1 MFSEGTIIAQ
11 ASAPGVAR
19 RGIVRLSGENA
30 LRAVASVV
38 YPRDARDD
46 LPPDARLEELNDLS
60 YLVRDQ
66 SRPTIALVWIAP
78 WGFDEP
84 GRMVRGALFYWPPGR
99 GFTGERAV
107 ELHTLGSQPLLNA
120 TIRTVCASGRARLAE
135 RGEFTLRAFFSGRID
150 LTQAEATL
158 GTINAQSDDELA
170 KSLKQLSGSLSREF
184 SELRDLLLDAL
195 SELEAG
201 FDFVDEDIEF
211 ISRPALLS
219 RIATLLARLRAM
231 LARATSSVGA
241 DGLPRVLLFGAPNVG
256 KSSLFN
262 ALNSGRAVGLHERAL
277 VSEEAG
283 TTRDYLESDLVVDGL
298 RFTLVDAAGLESL
311 DSGSSP
317 SSPRALAQKLIEQL
331 VERADLVLLC
341 YDSESTRKVATI
353 RIEETKS
360 FELIPTLEVVTK
372 SDERRVGLIP
382 KTSRYAVRV
391 SSRTGYGIDELARAI
406 VTRLRAK
413 EEKSEFVTSTALRCQ
428 DSLRNA
434 IAALENAR
442 EALADDA
449 LRDDFLVAA
458 ELRLALE
465 QIGLITG
472 RVHTDD
478 LLDRIFSRF
487 CIGK

>member
-1 MFSEGTIIAQ
+1 M
-11 ASAPGVAR
+11 
-19 RGIVRLSGENA
+19 
-30 LRAVASVV
+30 
-38 YPRDARDD
+38 
-46 LPPDARLEELNDLS
+46 
-60 YLVRDQ
+60 
-66 SRPTIALVWIAP
+66 
-78 WGFDEP
+78 
-84 GRMVRGALFYWPPGR
+84 
-99 GFTGERAV
+99 
-107 ELHTLGSQPLLNA
+107 
-120 TIRTVCASGRARLAE
+120 
-135 RGEFTLRAFFSGRID
+135 
-150 LTQAEATL
+150 
-158 GTINAQSDDELA
+158 
-170 KSLKQLSGSLSREF
+170 
-184 SELRDLLLDAL
+184 
-195 SELEAG
+195 
-201 FDFVDEDIEF
+201 
-211 ISRPALLS
+211 
-219 RIATLLARLRAM
+219 
-231 LARATSSVGA
+231 
-241 DGLPRVLLFGAPNVG
+241 
-256 KSSLFN
+256 
-262 ALNSGRAVGLHERAL
+262 
-277 VSEEAG
+277 
-283 TTRDYLESDLVVDGL
+283 DGL